1 MRFAVVAAVL
11 CTFAVMAPPAQA
23 ATASPATV
31 TVSTGG
37 ISATAVTA
45 AVGDTFRIA
54 NTRATYIAIV
64 NGSGSLRD
72 SEGTCSP
79 ANCVVPNDD
88 YVDYTVSGLGT
99 VLITNLQDELLFTL
113 TIGAATGATTSPNR
127 ALIYPTITF
136 NANGGDCVVLSA
148 NLQSTGEWQ
157 ITLPDGGQY
166 ETPKANE
173 CVRGASVL
181 IGWATNRDAAKP
193 EFTPGQLLNLTTSN
207 TLYAVWYALFLTVT
221 ADANVGLETPCLT
234 PRGDNLTTSESR
246 QFTRSVGRTSM
257 EFSLPRPFCQ
267 PEGFSFAG
275 WVPGPAGS
283 MGSAAPI
290 QTITPR
296 YFAGVNSVLLRAK
309 WEAIKPARSLAI
321 TAARTKDS
329 GSNVVVAGRST
340 GFPAGTVIDGF
351 VKLGP
356 AGAVT
361 QAGVRIDDQGNFAI
375 TVMSWKRVE
384 FYVQSQDGAVHSNT
398 VVEPAFDPF
407 A

>member
-136 NANGGDCVVLSA
+136 NANGGNCLLPSA
-148 NLQSTGEWQ
+148 NLQPTGEWQ
-157 ITLPDGGQY
+157 ITMQNGGQY
-166 ETPKANE
+166 ETPNVNE
-173 CVRGASVL
+173 CIHTDRVL
-181 IGWATNRDAAKP
+181 I
-193 EFTPGQLLNLTTSN
+193 
-207 TLYAVWYALFLTVT
+207 
-221 ADANVGLETPCLT
+221 
-234 PRGDNLTTSESR
+234 
-246 QFTRSVGRTSM
+246 
-257 EFSLPRPFCQ
+257 
-267 PEGFSFAG
+267 
-275 WVPGPAGS
+275 
-283 MGSAAPI
+283 
-290 QTITPR
+290 
-296 YFAGVNSVLLRAK
+296 
-309 WEAIKPARSLAI
+309 
-321 TAARTKDS
+321 
-329 GSNVVVAGRST
+329 
-340 GFPAGTVIDGF
+340 
-351 VKLGP
+351 
-356 AGAVT
+356 
-361 QAGVRIDDQGNFAI
+361 
-375 TVMSWKRVE
+375 
-384 FYVQSQDGAVHSNT
+384 
-398 VVEPAFDPF
+398 
-407 A
+407 